1 MQNTELQNTQS
12 NIVMERVEN
21 IGHISVLDNPLLVN
35 TQDVINTYGL
45 SPEDIKPKFL
55 FILRESFKS
64 FLPLDYKD
72 IDKLDFLFSCY
83 VSVCEFYD
91 YVPLIELFCDF
102 SGVDNYLNHL
112 SGQIFATQEMRE
124 ASRKA
129 IVALKRWRNKCKLL
143 LVNSLANNRGSDVN
157 KIFVAKAVYGLTETQ
172 PQTVEDVQRQNA
184 GELLSGLGIECNG

>member
-1 MQNTELQNTQS
+1 MPNTELQNTQS
-12 NIVMERVEN
+12 NN
-21 IGHISVLDNPLLVN
+21 ADYLGQSYVLDNPLLVN
-35 TQDVINTYGL
+35 VQDVINNYGL
-45 SPEDIKPKFL
+45 STEDIKPKFL

-72 IDKLDFLFSCY
+72 IDKLDYLFSCY

-129 IVALKRWRNKCKLL
+129 VVALKKWRNKCKLL

-184 GELLSGLGIECNG
+184 GELLSGLGIECNN